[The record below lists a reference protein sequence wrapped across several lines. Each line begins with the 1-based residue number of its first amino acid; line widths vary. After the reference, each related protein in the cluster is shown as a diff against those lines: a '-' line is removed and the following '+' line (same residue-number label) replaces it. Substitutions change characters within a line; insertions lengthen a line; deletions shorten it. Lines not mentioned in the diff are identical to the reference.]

1 MNHYLTVKMGVDKLA
16 ALLLLL
22 LIWPL
27 ILICGIL
34 IKIEDPTG
42 PIFFLQERVGRK
54 NKTFKIY
61 KLRSMRAEKDINGNS
76 LTERERLLTIGL
88 IIRKLSLDEMPQLIN
103 ILRGEMSFIGP
114 RPLLVNYLPCYT
126 KKEIQRHNVN
136 PGISGWAQVNGRN
149 SLNWEERFALDIEY
163 IEKVSFSF
171 DFKILFLTIVKVI
184 KRSDISEN
192 EEEDLEDF
200 DNYRVN
206 QWQVEELPKAMVNIY
221 GNSVIIHALNQLK
234 QERANE

>member
-22 LIWPL
+22 LVWPL

-61 KLRSMRAEKDINGNS
+61 KLRSMRAAKDSNGS
-76 LTERERLLTIGL
+76 PLTERERLLTVGL

-149 SLNWEERFALDIEY
+149 SLNWEERFTLDIEY

-171 DFKILFLTIVKVI
+171 DLKILFLTIVKVI

-192 EEEDLEDF
+192 EEENLEDF

>member
-27 ILICGIL
+27 ILVCGIL
-34 IKIEDPTG
+34 IKIEDSTG

-54 NKTFKIY
+54 NKKFKIY
-61 KLRSMRAEKDINGNS
+61 KLRSMRAEKDSNGNP

-163 IEKVSFSF
+163 IEKISFSF

-192 EEEDLEDF
+192 EEENLEDF